1 MKTLVIILTAMSFIF
16 IVCATSFAAA
26 DFRCGNTFAEPGKTQ
41 SAEIF
46 ISCGEPKLKE
56 DLGYKGRGVGRKLEK
71 WVYERGGVHYV
82 LYFEGG
88 LLVKIE
94 IP

>member
-1 MKTLVIILTAMSFIF
+1 MKSLAIFFTTLSFMIV
-16 IVCATSFAAA
+16 VCATAFAGA
-26 DFRCGNTFAEPGKTQ
+26 DFRCGNTWAEEGKTQ

-46 ISCGEPKLKE
+46 ISCGEPKLKQ
-56 DLGYKGRGVGRKLEK
+56 DL
-71 WVYERGGVHYV
+71 YV

-94 IP
+94 VP

>member
-1 MKTLVIILTAMSFIF
+1 MKSLAISFTTLSFMIV
-16 IVCATSFAAA
+16 VCATAFAGA
-26 DFRCGNTFAEPGKTQ
+26 DFRCGNTWAEEGKTQ

-46 ISCGEPKLKE
+46 ISCGEPKLKQ
-56 DLGYKGRGVGRKLEK
+56 DLGYKGAGVGRKLEK
-71 WVYERGGVHYV
+71 WIYEKGGVYYV

-94 IP
+94 VP